1 MRKTFREEGEVLGEC
16 NGSRGNTER
25 IWKAE
30 EVVNWSHQVDFG
42 DDGQPQ
48 SLGSLAVTEVNKDG
62 KCGDSLLR
70 KLDNLS

>member
-1 MRKTFREEGEVLGEC
+1 M
-16 NGSRGNTER
+16 
-25 IWKAE
+25 
-30 EVVNWSHQVDFG
+30 DFG